1 MDIFFYHMS
10 YNEKNDQSNKD
21 NKYVSLSQDFF
32 RKYIIEGSTIG
43 LGSGRTVEKIVRN
56 FGILEFKDT
65 LEFIVTSLQ
74 IRIVAESLGL
84 KIIDENKSGK
94 IDVVLDGADQIDSDY
109 NMIKGGGG
117 ALLKE
122 KILIASSQK
131 FVIFAQANKFV
142 DRFNI
147 AIPVEVTP
155 FGRNFVMKELKRIG
169 GLPSIRLLDKGYPF
183 ITENGNIIY
192 DTVLP
197 KLDNVK
203 ETERDIKNIPGVVEV
218 GLFTI
223 HANSYYKITGE
234 NDFEIMMPKR

>member
-1 MDIFFYHMS
+1 MN

-155 FGRNFVMKELKRIG
+155 FGRNFVVKELKRIG

-197 KLDNVK
+197 KLENVK

-223 HANSYYKITGE
+223 HANSYYKISGE